1 MADQPGDDSIIFGKN
16 LREWFIRLPAVFY
29 LVSLFI
35 CLENKRF
42 NHRPAPRLSEITTWR
57 TIYIDIYNSN
67 LHEWREMKP
76 ENRDER
82 WNLGMIG
89 KFGC

>member
-1 MADQPGDDSIIFGKN
+1 MADQRGDDSIIFGKN

-57 TIYIDIYNSN
+57 TIYIYITRIYTSG
-67 LHEWREMKP
+67 EK
-76 ENRDER
+76 
-82 WNLGMIG
+82 WNQRIATNVET
-89 KFGC
+89 